1 MPWLNDLFPPED
13 SLDLLE
19 RRRHKPAADLEI
31 AVLRLPSLSNFS
43 DLDPLEAEPWVRL
56 RWVRPGEPLGQPDAV
71 LLPGSKRTLADLAQL
86 RQAGLDRELQR
97 FAAAGGAVFGLC
109 GGLQMLGVELDDPEG
124 SDGDGA
130 DRQPG
135 LGLLPLRT
143 RFTAD
148 KLCRQRRCRP
158 LWPPGAAGDLAG
170 FELHR
175 GRSEVL
181 ADGVE
186 PLADGEGLG
195 WVKGEVAGTY
205 LHGVF
210 DDGPWRRSWLNR
222 LRQRRGLAPLPLTVV
237 GHDVQ
242 REGVLDRLADAFAAH
257 VRWQDLLTDGG
268 DAGSWS
274 NG

>member
-1 MPWLNDLFPPED
+1 
-13 SLDLLE
+13 
-19 RRRHKPAADLEI
+19 
-31 AVLRLPSLSNFS
+31 
-43 DLDPLEAEPWVRL
+43 
-56 RWVRPGEPLGQPDAV
+56 
-71 LLPGSKRTLADLAQL
+71 
-86 RQAGLDRELQR
+86 
-97 FAAAGGAVFGLC
+97 
-109 GGLQMLGVELDDPEG
+109 MLGVELDDPEG

-181 ADGVE
+181 ADSVE

-222 LRQRRGLAPLPLTVV
+222 LRQRRGLAPLPLTAP
-237 GHDVQ
+237 GHHAQ
-242 REGVLDRLADAFAAH
+242 REVVLDRLADAFAAH

-268 DAGSWS
+268 DAGSWN